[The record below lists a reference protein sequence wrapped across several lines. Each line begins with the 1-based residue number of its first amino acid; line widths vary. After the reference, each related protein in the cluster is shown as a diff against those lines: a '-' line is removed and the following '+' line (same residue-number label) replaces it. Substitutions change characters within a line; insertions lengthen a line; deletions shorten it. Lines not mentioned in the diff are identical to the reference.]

1 MRAFFRRH
9 RGLHIWLLSVCGVLA
24 LYFALRTVP
33 GLMTRFSRGIIM
45 PLERAVELVLSNQ
58 IPDAKTQ
65 IGILKTY
72 ALVKGGKL

>member
-45 PLERAVELVLSNQ
+45 PLERAVAAVCCT
-58 IPDAKTQ
+58 P
-65 IGILKTY
+65 
-72 ALVKGGKL
+72 